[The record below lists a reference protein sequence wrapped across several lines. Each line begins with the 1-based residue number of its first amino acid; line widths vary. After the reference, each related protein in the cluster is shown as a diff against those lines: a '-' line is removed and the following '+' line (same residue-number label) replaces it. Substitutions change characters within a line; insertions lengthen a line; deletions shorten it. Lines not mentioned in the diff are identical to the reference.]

1 MSSWILAIWITFVP
15 LEQGKEAKE
24 LQLSIPHDSYRSCQE
39 EVDKIQGYL
48 DKNPTIK
55 KRFISEDNQYF
66 LVTIQPYESGALN
79 TFRDSITTISSPIL
93 NDYEHRCSDT
103 CFGIRY
109 NHGNATIQCHPSPLD
124 QSCYGRPCRY

>member
-1 MSSWILAIWITFVP
+1 MDNIDGFMEIDD
-15 LEQGKEAKE
+15 
-24 LQLSIPHDSYRSCQE
+24 LQSERNLNQE

-79 TFRDSITTISSPIL
+79 TFRDSIFSIANIFSKLPKIRFNLRPEILPI
-93 NDYEHRCSDT
+93 DT
-103 CFGIRY
+103 
-109 NHGNATIQCHPSPLD
+109 
-124 QSCYGRPCRY
+124 